1 MPVSGEFEETP
12 FLIGVCLKLSSDA
25 VGSEIPL
32 GVNPSYL
39 GASVFSC
46 DDTCRSFTHREDFVD
61 LVDNVIGEFLLEDGT
76 TVDVVEQTGEFGET

>member
-39 GASVFSC
+39 GASVFSG
-46 DDTCRSFTHREDFVD
+46 DDTRRSFTLWEDFVD
-61 LVDNVIGEFLLEDGT
+61 LVDNVICEFLLEDWT
-76 TVDVVEQTGEFGET
+76 AVDIVEEAG